1 MEKYSGRQVILGV
14 PLVIMDVNDIG
25 GSMVVGKSCPELPLE
40 EIEETMRYD
49 NLLGQGTQQTP
60 VGILRWKNSFYQER

>member
-1 MEKYSGRQVILGV
+1 LDNYSGRQVILGV

-25 GSMVVGKSCPELPLE
+25 GSMVVGKSLPALPLE

-49 NLLGQGTQQTP
+49 NPLGQGTRQTP
-60 VGILRWKNSFYQER
+60 VGILRRE